1 MVDLSYTIKLIT
13 KYKKMRGSL
22 IPLLHDIQKILL
34 KRLLQQNGQKYSTL
48 TVGYNFEDNIVFHLK
63 QLISHNLIEKLNGN
77 YLITAEGIKTITQ
90 YDLTT
95 IKDLGFKTFFIGFL
109 CNFEDQYLIKE
120 HPTESKN
127 FYNLPSGKPRFGE
140 PIDTA
145 LIRTFEENTG
155 IVLKASDFEYK
166 SLHLK
171 TVKTSDG
178 EVLFDDAFT
187 IYQVNIN
194 LQQKDSM
201 KLNKQISWKSTKD
214 IESLSDRWPELDL
227 LILQGD
233 KTTYRTY
240 EFVSDY
246 VLT

>member
-1 MVDLSYTIKLIT
+1 MA
-13 KYKKMRGSL
+13 M
-22 IPLLHDIQKILL
+22 HDIQKILL
-34 KRLLQQNGQKYSTL
+34 KRLLQQNGQKYSAL

-63 QLISHNLIEKLNGN
+63 QLISRNLIEKLHSN
-77 YLITAEGIKTITQ
+77 YFITAEGVKTITQ

-120 HPTESKN
+120 HSTEHSN

-140 PIDTA
+140 PINDA
-145 LIRTFEENTG
+145 LVRTFEENTG
-155 IVLKASDFEYK
+155 IVLKPSNFEYK
-166 SLHLK
+166 ALHLK

-178 EVLFDDAFT
+178 EVLFDDAFA
-187 IYQVNIN
+187 IYQVNID
-194 LQQKDSM
+194 LKQKDSM
-201 KLNKQISWKSTKD
+201 KLHRQITWKSIKD
-214 IESLSDRWPELDL
+214 VEVLSDRWPELDL

-233 KTTYRTY
+233 KTAYRAY

-246 VLT
+246 VLA

>member
-1 MVDLSYTIKLIT
+1 M
-13 KYKKMRGSL
+13 
-22 IPLLHDIQKILL
+22 HDIQKILL

-63 QLISHNLIEKLNGN
+63 QLTSRKLIEKLHSN
-77 YLITAEGIKTITQ
+77 YFITAEGVKTITQ

-109 CNFEDQYLIKE
+109 CNLEDQYLIKE
-120 HPTESKN
+120 HPTEHSN

-140 PIDTA
+140 PIDNA
-145 LIRTFEENTG
+145 LVRTFEENTG
-155 IVLKASDFEYK
+155 ITLKPSSFVYK

-178 EVLFDDAFT
+178 EVLFDDAFA
-187 IYQVNIN
+187 IYQVNID
-194 LQQKDSM
+194 LKQKDSM
-201 KLNKQISWKSTKD
+201 KLHKQITWKSTKD
-214 IESLSDRWPELDL
+214 IEVLSDRWPELDL

-233 KTTYRTY
+233 KTAYLSY

-246 VLT
+246 IFRS